1 MGIEDEVDRL
11 IDERPGKELLTPA
24 YDDPA
29 FPVVPGLVWRSG
41 GTTAAYLLKTSEGRV
56 IVNTGMGW
64 EAPHHRRV
72 FDAVQAGPTPY
83 IVTTQGHV
91 DHVGGVA
98 LFREPG
104 TRYVAQALNAKC
116 QADDARITPFRAATA
131 LLWFGNLGHLVRG
144 FAERYPGVAKGQDR
158 PTPDLTFDRRLALRV
173 GDLDLELISMPGG
186 ETVDSLVVWLP
197 KERIALVSNLF
208 GPLFPHFPNFNTLRG
223 DLYRFPEPYL
233 ANARAVR
240 ELGAELLITGRHAPI
255 AGRALVDAC
264 LGRLHDAVDFVHRE
278 TLARINAGQ
287 DVFAIMHELEL
298 PPRLRV
304 GQGYG
309 SVRWAARTIFESY
322 TGWFQRR
329 SSAELYGADPQV
341 AVSDL
346 AELAGAEAVVER
358 ARKRLEAGE
367 PAVAIQLAEAVIAR
381 DATHAAA
388 ARVLVDAHEALLAA
402 GGDANFWE
410 SGWLRHQIARWSPVA
425 GPRTKC

>member
-1 MGIEDEVDRL
+1 MDVEREVDRL
-11 IDERPGKELLTPA
+11 IDERPGPELLVPA

-29 FPVVPGLVWRSG
+29 YPIEGFIHRSG
-41 GTTAAYLLKTSEGRV
+41 GTTASYLLATREGRV

-72 FDAVQAGPTPY
+72 FDAVCPGPTPY

-104 TRYVAQALNAKC
+104 TRYVAQAANAKC
-116 QADDARITPFRAATA
+116 QADDARIAAFRAGTA
-131 LLWFGNLGHLVRG
+131 LLWFGNLGGLVRG
-144 FAERYPGVAKGQDR
+144 FAERYPGVSRGQDR

-173 GDLDLELISMPGG
+173 GELELELVSMPGG
-186 ETVDSLVVWLP
+186 ETIDSCAVWLP
-197 KERIALVSNLF
+197 QHRIALVSNLL

-233 ANARAVR
+233 ANVRALR
-240 ELGAELLITGRHAPI
+240 ELGPELLVTGRHEPI
-255 AGRALVDAC
+255 RGRALVDAA
-264 LGRLHDAVDFVHRE
+264 LARLHDAVDFVHHE
-278 TLARINAGQ
+278 TLAGINAGKG
-287 DVFAIMHELEL
+287 VATLMREVEL
-298 PPRLRV
+298 PRRLRV

-309 SVRWAARTIFESY
+309 EVRWAVRTIFEAY

-329 SSAELYGADPQV
+329 SSSELYAVDPGA
-341 AVSDL
+341 AAADL
-346 AELAGAEAVVER
+346 AEIAGAAAALER
-358 ARKRLEAGE
+358 ARKRLAAGDA
-367 PAVAIQLAEAVIAR
+367 PVAIQLAEAVLAR
-381 DATHAAA
+381 DERNRDA

-410 SGWLRHQIARWSPVA
+410 GGWLQHQLARWREVA
-425 GPRTKC
+425 KG